1 MPFPNLMA
9 ASSSTGDSTLLLFA
23 LVLLLSVLVSQFANR
38 SVLSTAVVFLV
49 AGFIC
54 GPGVTGALRLSPDQP
69 IVSGFIELALF
80 SVLYTDGMRVGI
92 RDLTSAWKLPGR
104 ALLFGLP
111 LTLVAVGVVAKFLL
125 GLSWTEAAVIGA
137 VLSPTDPVFAAA
149 IVGREEVP
157 YRLRHLLNVE
167 SGLND
172 GLALP
177 LVLIALGIAGKAEL
191 ELATMLTELGVGVA
205 IGVVVP
211 WIAIRLESTRVF
223 ASSEPYRPLLG
234 FAIGLTVLALTRMFH
249 ANEFLAAFAAGMTIA
264 TKDEKLRERFH
275 ELGELLAELFKL
287 AALLIFGALI
297 DPSYFGEIGLTGW
310 TFVFLT
316 LVLARPLAMLVSFAG
331 TDLTKREWV
340 AAAWFGP
347 KGFASV
353 FFAFLVLQ
361 HHLDHGVWI
370 FHLLAVTV
378 GTSIIAHSSTDVIVA
393 RWFDEE
399 EAQ

>member
-1 MPFPNLMA
+1 M
-9 ASSSTGDSTLLLFA
+9 LLLFA
-23 LVLLLSVLVSQFANR
+23 IVLLMAVLVSQFANR
-38 SVLSTAVVFLV
+38 SVLSTAVVFLI

-54 GPGVTGALRLSPDQP
+54 GPGVTDVLHLKPGQP

-92 RDLTSAWKLPGR
+92 RDLTSAWRLPGR

-111 LTLVAVGVVAKFLL
+111 LTLVIVGVMARFLL
-125 GLSWTEAAVIGA
+125 GLSWTEAAVVGA

-177 LVLIALGIAGKAEL
+177 LVLIALGIAGEAAL
-191 ELATMLTELGVGVA
+191 EPATMLTELAAGVA
-205 IGVVVP
+205 IGVAVP

-234 FAIGLTVLALTRMFH
+234 FAIGLAVLALTRMFH

-264 TKDEKLRERFH
+264 TKDERLRDRFH

-297 DPSYFGEIGLTGW
+297 DPSYFGELGVGGW
-310 TFVFLT
+310 TFILLT
-316 LVLARPLAMLVSFAG
+316 LLLARPLAMLVSFVGA
-331 TDLTKREWV
+331 DLSRREWV

-361 HHLDHGVWI
+361 HHLDRGAWV
-370 FHLLAVTV
+370 FHVLAMTV
-378 GTSIIAHSSTDVIVA
+378 GVSILAHSSTDVIVA
-393 RWFDEE
+393 RWFEKQEDR
-399 EAQ
+399 

>member
-1 MPFPNLMA
+1 MA
-9 ASSSTGDSTLLLFA
+9 
-23 LVLLLSVLVSQFANR
+23 VLVSQFANR
-38 SVLSTAVVFLV
+38 SVLSTAVVFLI

-54 GPGVTGALRLSPDQP
+54 GPGVTDVLHLKPGQP

-92 RDLTSAWKLPGR
+92 RDLTSAWRLPGR

-111 LTLVAVGVVAKFLL
+111 LTLVIVGVMARFLL
-125 GLSWTEAAVIGA
+125 GLSWTEAAVVGA

-177 LVLIALGIAGKAEL
+177 LVLIALGIAGEAAL
-191 ELATMLTELGVGVA
+191 EPATMLTELAAGVA
-205 IGVVVP
+205 IGVAVP

-234 FAIGLTVLALTRMFH
+234 FAIGLAVLALTRMFH

-264 TKDEKLRERFH
+264 TKDERLRDRFH

-297 DPSYFGEIGLTGW
+297 DPSYFGELGVGGW
-310 TFVFLT
+310 TFILLT
-316 LVLARPLAMLVSFAG
+316 LLLARPLAMLVSFVGA
-331 TDLTKREWV
+331 DLSRREWV

-361 HHLDHGVWI
+361 HHLDRGAWV
-370 FHLLAVTV
+370 FHVLAMTV
-378 GTSIIAHSSTDVIVA
+378 GVSILAHSSTDVIVA
-393 RWFDEE
+393 RWFEKQEDR
-399 EAQ
+399 